1 MGLLV
6 HRYRDRF
13 ASSASFADNAAAG
26 QVVDLAV
33 VHAEQFAADLAGAR
47 SPRVPGAAFPAG
59 SQAYGAATDSAGSSP
74 SIEIADALLGLAVY
88 GSGCP
93 LLGHRRARPHLSSSR
108 AITSCWIWLVPS

>member
-1 MGLLV
+1 ME
-6 HRYRDRF
+6 
-13 ASSASFADNAAAG
+13 NAAAG

-74 SIEIADALLGLAVY
+74 SIEIADALLGLADLRLRLPRSQASQR
-88 GSGCP
+88 G
-93 LLGHRRARPHLSSSR
+93 L
-108 AITSCWIWLVPS
+108 T